1 MQNVAWGPFITY
13 VPNRPEI
20 LKNRTY
26 IPFALSPA
34 SKILPQCT
42 ILTLKLPNIPFTY
55 YEMREVSEGKKI
67 DASSSNAMTKMARQV
82 S

>member
-26 IPFALSPA
+26 IPFAQSPDPSTVYYIDTKTA
-34 SKILPQCT
+34 KH
-42 ILTLKLPNIPFTY
+42 PFY
-55 YEMREVSEGKKI
+55 LL
-67 DASSSNAMTKMARQV
+67 
-82 S
+82 